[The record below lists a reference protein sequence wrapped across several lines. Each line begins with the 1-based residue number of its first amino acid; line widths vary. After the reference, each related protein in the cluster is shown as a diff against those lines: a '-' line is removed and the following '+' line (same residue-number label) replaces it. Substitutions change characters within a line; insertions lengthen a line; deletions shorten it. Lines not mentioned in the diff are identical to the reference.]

1 MKLGFLLFLSFC
13 SQAAINDDGR
23 QPNNI
28 ERYDWVGHYVV
39 RDFNVLG
46 VVNWTIIILLQI
58 NSRLAA
64 WQHYM
69 LWIYWLK
76 LLILM
81 VISALM
87 YSLFQHQS
95 LCFGPIPQVKLEQPR
110 NWRITKFYSNILTG
124 HSTHCTRQASWVE
137 LLGMVDLLV
146 WSMVVVPC
154 FSSQFSRS
162 GICQFSSG
170 LWAEREDGSVRL
182 K

>member
-170 LWAEREDGSVRL
+170 LWAEGEDGRVRL
-182 K
+182 N